1 MGRTNHVEVDQSGRM
16 EMSGETIVAV
26 ANGFAVTVR
35 ITAEVKGVV
44 REALR
49 HRGVKAR
56 MIMIRMFVGAIVLAV
71 QDHLSE
77 FDMLTI
83 DEEYIGYETE
93 VKSLL
98 LDRLRSQGHALDQNM
113 ITIERVGKKS
123 PAHHAAIRVTRRQT
137 KADKAPTAS
146 QLLAVC

>member
-93 VKSLL
+93 
-98 LDRLRSQGHALDQNM
+98 
-113 ITIERVGKKS
+113 
-123 PAHHAAIRVTRRQT
+123 
-137 KADKAPTAS
+137 AD
-146 QLLAVC
+146 